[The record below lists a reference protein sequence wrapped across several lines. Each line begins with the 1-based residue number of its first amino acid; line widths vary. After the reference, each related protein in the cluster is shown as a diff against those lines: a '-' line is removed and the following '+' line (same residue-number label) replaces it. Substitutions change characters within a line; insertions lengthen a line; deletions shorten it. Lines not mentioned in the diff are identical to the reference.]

1 MENMPQETTNRLP
14 RWEELPDLD
23 LYMDQVLSL
32 TDRYLD
38 PLSVK
43 PITAAMINNYVKLKL
58 IPPTKGKRYSRV
70 HVAFI
75 FAIAILKDVF
85 EIAQIR
91 DGILIETNILGL
103 KNAYNQFTNEVEN
116 AIRLVE
122 KQSGQSQP
130 IALIEGEIM
139 DENKIMKF
147 AALGFATQ
155 RHAKTLIQ
163 QTKLKGESNHE

>member
-1 MENMPQETTNRLP
+1 METVNHVKTNLLP

-32 TDRYLD
+32 TDRYLA

-43 PITAAMINNYVKLKL
+43 PITASMINNYVKLKL

-75 FAIAILKDVF
+75 FAIAVLKDVF

-91 DGILIETNILGL
+91 EGILIETNVLGL
-103 KNAYNQFTNEVEN
+103 KNAYNLFTIEIES

-122 KQSGQSQP
+122 AQSGQKEP
-130 IALIEGEIM
+130 IALIEGEIS
-139 DENKIMKF
+139 DANKIMKF
-147 AALGFATQ
+147 AALSFATQ
-155 RHAKTLIQ
+155 RHAKALIQ
-163 QTKLKGESNHE
+163 FNKQGETNHE

>member
-1 MENMPQETTNRLP
+1 MPQETTNRLP

-58 IPPTKGKRYSRV
+58 IPPAKGKRYSRI

-103 KNAYNQFTNEVEN
+103 KNAYNQFTSEVEN

-139 DENKIMKF
+139 EENKIMKF
-147 AALGFATQ
+147 AALSFATQ